1 MMVPVKVGV
10 IAELYFNLSLLMLFD
25 SLLSVPCIKSFKPSF
40 TAFLNKLNRLD
51 NLSALH
57 SIIIMLVLNCKVV
70 SQLLLV

>member
-10 IAELYFNLSLLMLFD
+10 IADFILKNLSLLFFD

-70 SQLLLV
+70 SQLLLL